1 MSNDTRLNLIRR
13 IFFSSNWI
21 KSILT
26 PKKYS
31 VSMLHEFCPITP
43 HQTGPA
49 QDMHFGLHACV
60 YTSQGLSY
68 SKRWSVP

>member
-1 MSNDTRLNLIRR
+1 
-13 IFFSSNWI
+13 
-21 KSILT
+21 
-26 PKKYS
+26 
-31 VSMLHEFCPITP
+31 MLHGFCPITP

-60 YTSQGLSY
+60 YISQGLSH

>member
-1 MSNDTRLNLIRR
+1 
-13 IFFSSNWI
+13 
-21 KSILT
+21 
-26 PKKYS
+26 
-31 VSMLHEFCPITP
+31 MLQEFCPITP

-68 SKRWSVP
+68 SKRWSVYTASVAPLTHDGQNFSI

>member
-1 MSNDTRLNLIRR
+1 
-13 IFFSSNWI
+13 
-21 KSILT
+21 
-26 PKKYS
+26 
-31 VSMLHEFCPITP
+31 MLHGFCLITP

-68 SKRWSVP
+68 SKRWSVPSIYMASVAPFTHDGQNLNI